1 MTITIVGGIHKLK
14 KDYEKICKEKN
25 LKPKFILD
33 KHPNLRDILKN
44 SDAIVI
50 ITSNINHNTAK
61 TAKAVS
67 KERGIPLFLCHKGS
81 ISSLRKILED
91 CENCIH
97 KNQCKF
103 YSISKNIND
112 A

>member
-1 MTITIVGGIHKLK
+1 MTITIIGGIQKLK
-14 KDYEKICKEKN
+14 KHYEKICKEKN
-25 LKPKFILD
+25 FKPKFVLD
-33 KHPNLRDILKN
+33 KHPNLRDILRN

-67 KERGIPLFLCHKGS
+67 KEMGIPLFLCHKGS
-81 ISSLRKILED
+81 ITSLKKILEN

-97 KNQCKF
+97 KNQCEF